1 MKALL
6 FFVFFSIIQTTSFAD
21 EQTDKIPPEIRPFA
35 EEGTIIYDWKSAD
48 LNGDGLDDYLI
59 VLEKQKN
66 KPDDPYITEKERP
79 LLIIIRQKDNTLK
92 ILKRN
97 DLAVACS
104 TCGGRVGDDGFTKI
118 TASKGKFS
126 IRNHIMGTAYQTSD
140 TYNFG
145 YSRRDNTWQL
155 ISVDESTHGLY
166 EDERDSI
173 KNKFTPPHSF
183 GKIDFSDFDPND
195 YSQRGE
201 GFVLRKRKIE

>member
-1 MKALL
+1 MKALFAL
-6 FFVFFSIIQTTSFAD
+6 VFFTAIQATSFAD

-35 EEGTIIYDWKSAD
+35 EEGTIIYDWKSSD
-48 LNGDGLDDYLI
+48 LNGDGLDDYLV
-59 VLEKQKN
+59 VLEKQKK
-66 KPDDPYITEKERP
+66 KPENPDIQVKERP

-92 ILKRN
+92 LVKRN

-104 TCGGRVGDDGFTKI
+104 TCGGRVGDDGFTRI

-155 ISVDESTHGLY
+155 VSVVDSQHGLY
-166 EDERDSI
+166 EDESEAI
-173 KNKFTPPHSF
+173 KNTLTPPHSF
-183 GKIDFSDFDPND
+183 GKIDFSDFDPDD

-201 GFVLRKRKIE
+201 GFVLRKRKID